1 MIITLIKKQTGKEFI
16 KDMEKTYHSI
26 SELEKTFKR
35 TNNMK
40 MYVDLENW
48 KYYANHLDE
57 TIELS
62 ESLITDKLSLN
73 DLDFIIL
80 STIKEKSPK
89 SIRDLANKINKDV
102 GNIQPKVKKLADNG
116 FIKFEEGPK
125 NSKIPYL
132 TYDEIKLEI

>member
-1 MIITLIKKQTGKEFI
+1 
-16 KDMEKTYHSI
+16 
-26 SELEKTFKR
+26 
-35 TNNMK
+35 MK

-48 KYYANHLDE
+48 NYYINHLDE

-62 ESLITDKLSLN
+62 ESLITDKLSLS

-89 SIRDLANKINKDV
+89 SIRDLAKIINKDV
-102 GNIQPKVKKLADNG
+102 GNIQPKVKKLADQG
-116 FIKFEEGPK
+116 FIKFESGPK

-132 TYDEIKLEI
+132 TYDEIKIEI